1 MTKIL
6 EKERKSM
13 ANVLVVD
20 DAIFMRKMLTDIL
33 NKDGHHVVGEAE
45 NAKEAVELYKKL
57 KPDVVTLDIVMPEVD
72 GLDAMEAVRKITQTD
87 KRAKIVMVSAIGQQ
101 AQVVEAIQ
109 AGAKEF
115 IVKPFQPSQ
124 VTSAVRRLLRE

>member
-1 MTKIL
+1 
-6 EKERKSM
+6 M

-33 NKDGHHVVGEAE
+33 TKDGHKVVGEGE
-45 NAKEAVELYKKL
+45 NAKEAVDLYKKL
-57 KPDVVTLDIVMPEVD
+57 KPDVMTLDIIMPEIEGMD
-72 GLDAMEAVRKITQTD
+72 ILKAIREITEKD
-87 KRAKIVMVSAIGQQ
+87 KKAKIVMVSAMGQQ
-101 AQVVEAIQ
+101 EQVVEAIQ

-124 VTSAVRRLLRE
+124 VTNAVRRLLRELCTV

>member
-1 MTKIL
+1 
-6 EKERKSM
+6 M

-33 NKDGHHVVGEAE
+33 SKEGHKVVGEAE

-57 KPDVVTLDIVMPEVD
+57 KPDVVTLDIIMPEVN
-72 GLDAMEAVRKITQTD
+72 GVNTLQAIRTIIKAD
-87 KRAKIVMVSAIGQQ
+87 KKAKIVMVSTMGQQ
-101 AQVVEAIQ
+101 EQVVEAIQ

-124 VTSAVRRLLRE
+124 VTNAVQRLSRE

>member
-1 MTKIL
+1 
-6 EKERKSM
+6 M

-20 DAIFMRKMLTDIL
+20 DAMFMRRMLTDIL
-33 NKDGHHVVGEAE
+33 SKAGHKVVGEAD

-57 KPDVVTLDIVMPEVD
+57 KPDVMTLDIVMPEASGVN
-72 GLDAMEAVRKITQTD
+72 AMQAIRKIIKED
-87 KRAKIVMVSAIGQQ
+87 KDAKIVMVSTMGQQ
-101 AQVVEAIQ
+101 EQVVEAIQ

-124 VTSAVRRLLRE
+124 VTNAVNRLTRE

>member
-1 MTKIL
+1 
-6 EKERKSM
+6 M

-33 NKDGHHVVGEAE
+33 SKEGHKVVGEAE
-45 NAKEAVELYKKL
+45 KAKEAVELYKKL
-57 KPDVVTLDIVMPEVD
+57 KPDVVTLDIIMPEVN
-72 GLDAMEAVRKITQTD
+72 GVNTLQAIRTIIKAD
-87 KRAKIVMVSAIGQQ
+87 KKAKIVMVSTMGQQ
-101 AQVVEAIQ
+101 EQVVEAIQ

-124 VTSAVRRLLRE
+124 VTNAVQRLARE

>member
-1 MTKIL
+1 
-6 EKERKSM
+6 M

-33 NKDGHHVVGEAE
+33 AKDGHQVVGEAE

-57 KPDVVTLDIVMPEVD
+57 KPDVMTLDIIMPEVE
-72 GLDAMEAVRKITQTD
+72 GLDALEAVRKITKTD
-87 KRAKIVMVSAIGQQ
+87 KKARIIMVSAMGQQ
-101 AQVVEAIQ
+101 EQVVEAIQ